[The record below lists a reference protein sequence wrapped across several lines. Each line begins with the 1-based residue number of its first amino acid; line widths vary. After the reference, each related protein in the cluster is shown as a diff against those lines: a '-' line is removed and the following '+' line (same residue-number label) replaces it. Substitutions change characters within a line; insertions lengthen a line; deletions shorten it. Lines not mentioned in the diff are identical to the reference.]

1 MRGKQIPKRKIAPD
15 YKFNSVLIAR
25 FINQIMRCGKKSIAE
40 QIVYTAF
47 DFIKEKTKQ
56 DPLNVFEQALKNV
69 APAVEVRSRRI
80 GGANYQIP
88 VEVRGNRKDT
98 LTFRWII
105 GAAKA
110 RRGQPMHQRLGL
122 ELIDASQKQ
131 GDAIK
136 KKEDMHRMAEANR
149 AFAHFA

>member
-1 MRGKQIPKRKIAPD
+1 MRGKQAPKRKIAPD
-15 YKFNSVLIAR
+15 HKFNSVLIAR
-25 FINQIMRCGKKSIAE
+25 FINQIMRCGKKSVAE

-47 DFIKEKTKQ
+47 DFIKEKTKK
-56 DPLNVFEQALKNV
+56 DPLQVFEQAMKNV
-69 APAVEVRSRRI
+69 APAVEVKSRRI

-110 RRGQPMHQRLGL
+110 RRGKPMYQRLGS

-136 KKEDMHRMAEANR
+136 KREDVHRMAEANR